1 MNRFYHFLT
10 YAGALPFVGCVV
22 FLLFNINELPIIGEL
37 IGFET
42 EEILGIYALIIAS
55 FLAGAHWGQQFF
67 IEGVW
72 NRALPLISNLIAIIL
87 WLGYLSL
94 SLKAMLFLLIATFI
108 LLLWIDYRLFK
119 QASLTH
125 NYFKTR
131 CIVTSIVI
139 LCLVLSGLKL

>member
-1 MNRFYHFLT
+1 MNRLYPFLT
-10 YAGALPFVGCVV
+10 YAGALPFIACTV
-22 FLLFNINELPIIGEL
+22 FLHFNINEIPIIDGL
-37 IGFET
+37 IDAEI
-42 EEILGIYALIIAS
+42 EEILGIYALIIVS

-67 IEGVW
+67 IKGVW
-72 NRALPLISNLIAIIL
+72 HRALPLASNLIAIIL

-94 SLKAMLFLLIATFI
+94 SLKAMLFLFIAAFI